1 VIDLIHENHK
11 PKQSMAEQQE
21 AGEAR
26 ERLAAI
32 VDSSDDAVISKDLN
46 GTINAWN
53 RGAEKIF
60 GYAAEEVL
68 GKPMLMLFPPERMN
82 EEAEILERIRRGE
95 SVKHFET
102 VRVRKD
108 GTRIDIS
115 ATISPIKDGRG
126 AIVGASKIARDITE
140 RKRANSLLAEQ
151 SDELSRQAE
160 ELQRSQHALEGQK
173 LMLQSVLDSI
183 SEGVVAADQ
192 TGKFILWNPAA
203 TRMIGLGAADV
214 PPAQWTNHYGTYL
227 TDMVT
232 PLPPEQNPLLRAI
245 CGEACTAELYVRN
258 AQLESG
264 VWIESSASPLRGK
277 DGVVMGGV
285 VALRDVTQK
294 KADQRKQEQYTDEL
308 RRSNAELEQFAYIA
322 SHDLQEPLRMVASYA
337 ELLGERYRGKL
348 DQQADLYLNYAV
360 EGAKRMQS
368 LIHDLLAYARVT
380 SQAKPFEPTDS
391 SLVVADVM
399 KRLRGAI
406 ERSQAEIVCG
416 NLPVVNADEV
426 QLGQVFQNLI
436 ANAIKFHGDGPPHIE
451 IRAHAKGKMWNFAV
465 ADDGIGIAKEGSDR
479 IFQMFQRLHSRGK
492 YEGSGI
498 GLAISK
504 RIIER
509 HQGNI
514 WFDSIPG
521 KGTTFHFTIPK
532 DGEAQWQK

>member
-1 VIDLIHENHK
+1 MIDLLEKSHN
-11 PKQSMAEQQE
+11 PNQGVAAQQE
-21 AGEAR
+21 AEAAR

-32 VDSSDDAVISKDLN
+32 VDSSDDAIISKDLN

-60 GYAAEEVL
+60 GYTAAEVL
-68 GKPMLMLFPPERMN
+68 GKPMLILFPPDRRD
-82 EEAEILERIRRGE
+82 EESEILERIRRGE

-108 GTRIDIS
+108 GTKIDIS
-115 ATISPIKDGRG
+115 ATISPIKDGWG
-126 AIVGASKIARDITE
+126 VIVGASKIARDITE
-140 RKRANSLLAEQ
+140 RKRASAVLTEQAE
-151 SDELSRQAE
+151 ELSRQAD
-160 ELQRSQHALEGQK
+160 ELHRSQQALEAQK

-183 SEGVVAADQ
+183 SEGVVAADE

-214 PPAQWTNHYGTYL
+214 PPAQWTDHYGTYL
-227 TDMVT
+227 TDTVT

-245 CGEACTAELYVRN
+245 RGEACSAELYVRN
-258 AQLESG
+258 VELESG

-277 DGVVMGGV
+277 DGVVRGGV
-285 VALRDVTQK
+285 VALRDVTQR
-294 KADQRKQEQYTDEL
+294 KADQRKQEQYTEEL
-308 RRSNAELEQFAYIA
+308 RRSNAELEQFAYVA

-360 EGAKRMQS
+360 EGARRMQT

-380 SQAKPFEPTDS
+380 SQAKSLEPTDS
-391 SLVVADVM
+391 SLVLADVM

-406 ERSQAEIVCG
+406 ETSQAEIVCG
-416 NLPVVNADEV
+416 KLPVVNADEV

-436 ANAIKFHGDGPPHIE
+436 SNAIKFHGDGPPHVE
-451 IRAHAKGKMWNFAV
+451 IRADATGKMWNFAV

-504 RIIER
+504 RIVER
-509 HQGNI
+509 HQGSI

-532 DGEAQWQK
+532 DGGAQ